1 MVSFL
6 AKASTWI
13 QPEDGWAL
21 WAIIAGWVALSI
33 WIEQRYRWAA
43 KVSGPVLVLIGSIAL
58 SNLGVIPGK
67 SPVYDTVWTYVIP
80 ISVALL
86 LFRANL
92 GVIARSSG
100 SMFVAFHIAA
110 LGTMIGGV
118 IAFFALRGHVEHLPQ
133 LCGIMTGSYTGGSV
147 NFAALSQTFD
157 PDQKWKP
164 LLDSLLVA
172 DNLVM
177 ALVFFLCFALPTW
190 PFLRRRYGTPH
201 QDEVEQRDV
210 PLDTTP
216 AAEYWKPRP
225 IALMHIAMAFA
236 VAIAIVTLATAFAS
250 WVGGQTWIEGL
261 QWLRG
266 ILSQKYFAITTLCV
280 IVATAFSR
288 PLERLAGTEE
298 LGTYL
303 IYYFFFVIGTE
314 ASVVKIIYEV
324 PILFAFCGI
333 MAAVNI
339 LVTLG
344 LGRLL
349 NRNLEELAIAINA
362 TLGGA
367 PSAAAMAIA
376 KGYRALVLPAFLVG
390 IWGYVIG
397 LYLGLIVANAL
408 LGLV

>member
-1 MVSFL
+1 ML
-6 AKASTWI
+6 AASSWI
-13 QPEDGWAL
+13 QPDDAWTL

-33 WIEQRYRWAA
+33 WIEQRYHWAA
-43 KVSGPVLVLIGSIAL
+43 KVSGPVLVLIGSITL
-58 SNLGVIPGK
+58 SNFDVIPGQ
-67 SPVYDTVWTYVIP
+67 SPVYDAVWTYVIP

-92 GVIARSSG
+92 GVIVRSSG
-100 SMFVAFHIAA
+100 SMFVAFHIAS

-118 IAFFALRGHVEHLPQ
+118 IAFFVLRDQIEHLPE

-147 NFAALSQTFD
+147 NFAALSQTYD
-157 PDQKWKP
+157 PGNLWKGV
-164 LLDSLLVA
+164 LDSLIVA

-177 ALVFFLCFALPTW
+177 ALVFFLCFALPTMG
-190 PFLRRRYGTPH
+190 FLRRRFRTPH
-201 QDEVEQRDV
+201 QDEVEQRELPV
-210 PLDTTP
+210 DTTP

-225 IALMHIAMAFA
+225 IALMHIALAFA
-236 VAIAIVTLATAFAS
+236 VAIAIVASATAFAD
-250 WVGGQTWIEGL
+250 WVAGQTWIEGVE
-261 QWLRG
+261 WLRG
-266 ILSQKYFAITTLCV
+266 ILEQKYFAITTLCV
-280 IVATAFSR
+280 IVATLFAK

-397 LYLGLIVANAL
+397 LYLGLIVTKFLLAL
-408 LGLV
+408 N